1 MENGIVS
8 VKDIYDI
15 IDGIAPFASQEA
27 WDNSG
32 LLMGEGTR
40 KVKGIYFALD
50 LTRQAAEAAISKGAN
65 LIVTHHPIM
74 FSGRKNLTEA
84 DWEGKMLCLLVRNEV
99 SVISAHTNLD
109 KAAGG
114 VSERLAQAIG
124 LQDIAPVE
132 GDEAGYLRIGR
143 ISPLT
148 LEQFVKHVGLV
159 LDAPI
164 RAYGDKDKLISTVAV
179 AGGSAGEYAFAAKS
193 AGADAYVT
201 GEMRYHDCVNL
212 AQEGMAT
219 LQAGHD
225 ASENIVLGPLMDHVR
240 NELDKRG
247 VKVTLISENND

>member
-1 MENGIVS
+1 MENSFVT

-32 LLMGEGTR
+32 LLMGEGSR
-40 KVKGIYFALD
+40 QVNGIYFTLD
-50 LTRQAAEAAISKGAN
+50 LTFQAAKAAISRGAN

-74 FSGRKNLTEA
+74 FSGRKNLTET
-84 DWEGKMLCLLVRNEV
+84 DWEGKMLCLLVRNNV

-109 KAAGG
+109 KAEGG

-124 LQDIAPVE
+124 LIGITHVE
-132 GDEAGYLRIGR
+132 DDEDGYLRIGKVSP
-143 ISPLT
+143 IS
-148 LEQFVKHVGLV
+148 LEQFVKHVGTV
-159 LDAPI
+159 LEAPI
-164 RAYGDKDKLISTVAV
+164 RAYGDMEKTISTVAV

-225 ASENIVLGPLMDHVR
+225 ASEKIVLEPLMDHVSS
-240 NELDKRG
+240 ELAKRG
-247 VKVTLISENND
+247 IRIDLISENNK

>member
-1 MENGIVS
+1 MENSVVR

-32 LLMGEGTR
+32 LLMGEGSR
-40 KVKGIYFALD
+40 RVEGIYFALD
-50 LTRQAAEAAISKGAN
+50 LTRQAAEDAISQGAN

-84 DWEGKMLCLLVRNEV
+84 DWEGKMLCLLVRNNI

-124 LQDIAPVE
+124 LCDIEPVE
-132 GDEAGYLRIGR
+132 GDEDGYLRIGR
-143 ISPLT
+143 ISPVS
-148 LEQFVKHVGLV
+148 LEQFVKHVGTV

-164 RAYGDKDKLISTVAV
+164 RVYGDMEKTISTVAV

-225 ASENIVLGPLMDHVR
+225 SSEKIVLGPLMDHVR
-240 NELDKRG
+240 SELEKRG
-247 VKVTLISENND
+247 VKINLISENK